1 MPEPID
7 IQENRLLSDRP
18 AVLEAL
24 LADHSTQQ
32 SIFWATN
39 SYAARGEGYGFGDP
53 ITVAAITG
61 CNGNVIRPRAV
72 KAREEQQQRS
82 REMAEVFTPSWL
94 CNEMNDVA
102 DDGWADRP
110 WQDYVQSTRLEIT
123 CGEAPFLVSRHDT
136 VSGDP
141 IALDRRIGLL
151 DRKLRVV
158 SAHVADEAEW
168 SRWALLALGSCYGY
182 EWQGDSLLLAR
193 EAVVETFAEYFAA
206 HFGHPVGDA
215 LLANAA
221 EIVSWNLWQMDGLK
235 GVVPGSCR
243 KTVIVEPGLF
253 GDPQVR
259 EEGCAGCASDNITQ
273 HNGIYCR
280 LRRWVA
286 DEASIMPAHFDFSFL
301 DIITK
306 KYKTYHKTKWPMKF
320 DFIIGNPPYQ
330 DETLGD
336 NKGFAPPIYDKFIDG
351 AYQLS
356 DKVELIHPARFL
368 FNAGSTPKEWNNK
381 MLTDANF
388 KILKYYQNSSD
399 VFSGIQ
405 LTGGVVISYH
415 DKEKTFEPV
424 RVFTAFNSLNDILH
438 KVISSSTF
446 QSMERIVIT
455 RTIYRLTDKLHEDY
469 PNAKAQL
476 SNGHAYDMSSNI
488 FERLPQVFY
497 QKKPDDDLEYIRM
510 LGRKDG
516 KRCYM
521 FIRRDYVNTD
531 RVVNVDKY
539 KVVLS
544 KADGAA
550 GTIGKPVP
558 ARIMGTPLIEAPQE
572 GTTESFISI
581 GAFDTFQEAD
591 NCMKYVKTKFLR
603 TMVGIMK
610 ATQEINPAK
619 FQYVPLQDFTSSSD
633 IDWTKNIHEID
644 LQLYDKYGLS
654 DAERAFIEIHVKA
667 ME

>member
-94 CNEMNDVA
+94 CNEMNNVA
-102 DDGWADRP
+102 DDGWSGRP
-110 WQDYVQSTRLEIT
+110 WQDYVQTTRLEIT
-123 CGEAPFLVSRHDT
+123 CGEAPFLVSRYDT

-206 HFGHPVGDA
+206 RFGHPVGDA
-215 LLANAA
+215 LLTNAA

-259 EEGCAGCASDNITQ
+259 EEGCAGCASGNITQ

-301 DIITK
+301 DIIK
-306 KYKTYHKTKWPMKF
+306 GSPYIIYRNKRWPMKF
-320 DFIIGNPPYQ
+320 ESRRPLCRLFM
-330 DETLGD
+330 
-336 NKGFAPPIYDKFIDG
+336 ID
-351 AYQLS
+351 S
-356 DKVELIHPARFL
+356 
-368 FNAGSTPKEWNNK
+368 W
-381 MLTDANF
+381 
-388 KILKYYQNSSD
+388 
-399 VFSGIQ
+399 
-405 LTGGVVISYH
+405 
-415 DKEKTFEPV
+415 
-424 RVFTAFNSLNDILH
+424 
-438 KVISSSTF
+438 
-446 QSMERIVIT
+446 
-455 RTIYRLTDKLHEDY
+455 KLLL
-469 PNAKAQL
+469 A
-476 SNGHAYDMSSNI
+476 
-488 FERLPQVFY
+488 
-497 QKKPDDDLEYIRM
+497 
-510 LGRKDG
+510 
-516 KRCYM
+516 
-521 FIRRDYVNTD
+521 
-531 RVVNVDKY
+531 
-539 KVVLS
+539 
-544 KADGAA
+544 
-550 GTIGKPVP
+550 
-558 ARIMGTPLIEAPQE
+558 
-572 GTTESFISI
+572 
-581 GAFDTFQEAD
+581 
-591 NCMKYVKTKFLR
+591 
-603 TMVGIMK
+603 
-610 ATQEINPAK
+610 
-619 FQYVPLQDFTSSSD
+619 
-633 IDWTKNIHEID
+633 
-644 LQLYDKYGLS
+644 
-654 DAERAFIEIHVKA
+654 
-667 ME
+667 

>member
-102 DDGWADRP
+102 DDGWADRS

-123 CGEAPFLVSRHDT
+123 CGEAPFLVSRYDT

-259 EEGCAGCASDNITQ
+259 EEGCAGCASGNITQ

-330 DETLGD
+330 EETDSDSTRKPPVYNLFMDEAFKLGND
-336 NKGFAPPIYDKFIDG
+336 
-351 AYQLS
+351 
-356 DKVELIHPARFL
+356 VELVTPARFL
-368 FNAGSTPKEWNNK
+368 FNAGYTPKAWNEK
-381 MLTDANF
+381 MLNSKHF
-388 KILKYYQNSSD
+388 RVLKYYPKGD
-399 VFSGIQ
+399 EVFPNTEIK
-405 LTGGVVISYH
+405 GGVVVSEYCQNKETEPIVIFTIYDELNTILSKVRNVAKTSLSTIIISPLNYGLSDLMKKEH
-415 DKEKTFEPV
+415 SDLSDRLRSSAFTNLSSVFYDEKPKDGNEYIEMVGLLNSKRVFRFVRKDYITDNSDCLEYYNLLLPKASGDGKFGETLAPSLIANPGVAYTQTFIAVGKFKEKYSAE
-424 RVFTAFNSLNDILH
+424 
-438 KVISSSTF
+438 
-446 QSMERIVIT
+446 
-455 RTIYRLTDKLHEDY
+455 
-469 PNAKAQL
+469 
-476 SNGHAYDMSSNI
+476 
-488 FERLPQVFY
+488 
-497 QKKPDDDLEYIRM
+497 
-510 LGRKDG
+510 
-516 KRCYM
+516 
-521 FIRRDYVNTD
+521 
-531 RVVNVDKY
+531 NVDKY
-539 KVVLS
+539 
-544 KADGAA
+544 
-550 GTIGKPVP
+550 I
-558 ARIMGTPLIEAPQE
+558 
-572 GTTESFISI
+572 
-581 GAFDTFQEAD
+581 
-591 NCMKYVKTKFLR
+591 KTKFVRALLG
-603 TMVGIMK
+603 VLKI
-610 ATQEINPAK
+610 TQDCPAPK
-619 FQYVPLQDFTSSSD
+619 WKYVPLQDFTSSSD

-654 DAERAFIEIHVKA
+654 DAERAFIETHVKA

>member
-1 MPEPID
+1 
-7 IQENRLLSDRP
+7 
-18 AVLEAL
+18 
-24 LADHSTQQ
+24 
-32 SIFWATN
+32 
-39 SYAARGEGYGFGDP
+39 
-53 ITVAAITG
+53 
-61 CNGNVIRPRAV
+61 
-72 KAREEQQQRS
+72 
-82 REMAEVFTPSWL
+82 
-94 CNEMNDVA
+94 
-102 DDGWADRP
+102 
-110 WQDYVQSTRLEIT
+110 
-123 CGEAPFLVSRHDT
+123 
-136 VSGDP
+136 
-141 IALDRRIGLL
+141 
-151 DRKLRVV
+151 
-158 SAHVADEAEW
+158 
-168 SRWALLALGSCYGY
+168 
-182 EWQGDSLLLAR
+182 
-193 EAVVETFAEYFAA
+193 
-206 HFGHPVGDA
+206 
-215 LLANAA
+215 
-221 EIVSWNLWQMDGLK
+221 
-235 GVVPGSCR
+235 
-243 KTVIVEPGLF
+243 
-253 GDPQVR
+253 
-259 EEGCAGCASDNITQ
+259 
-273 HNGIYCR
+273 
-280 LRRWVA
+280 
-286 DEASIMPAHFDFSFL
+286 
-301 DIITK
+301 
-306 KYKTYHKTKWPMKF
+306 
-320 DFIIGNPPYQ
+320 
-330 DETLGD
+330 
-336 NKGFAPPIYDKFIDG
+336 
-351 AYQLS
+351 
-356 DKVELIHPARFL
+356 
-368 FNAGSTPKEWNNK
+368 

-405 LTGGVVISYH
+405 LTGGVVISCH

-497 QKKPDDDLEYIRM
+497 QEKPDDDLEYIRM

-644 LQLYDKYGLS
+644 LQFYDKYGLS